1 MKTVITAIL
10 TTMFAPEEEMKRT
23 TKKALLLGSYAG
35 LCLVFW
41 LPYLKCY
48 LTHGPLVDAFGRPR
62 IWAVLIAPSAPLALF
77 FREIPMPDILALIGQ
92 PLYLAAIFWP
102 LLALGLKPERWQ
114 QERWNTLI
122 VWYSI
127 CLGIVLFIAA
137 AFTILALS
145 IGPC

>member
-1 MKTVITAIL
+1 MQ
-10 TTMFAPEEEMKRT
+10 RT

-48 LTHGPLVDAFGRPR
+48 LTHGPLVDAFGHPR
-62 IWAVLIAPSAPLALF
+62 IWAVLVAPSAPLALL
-77 FREIPMPDILALIGQ
+77 FRESQMSDMVALIGQ
-92 PLYLAAIFWP
+92 PLYLAVIFWP
-102 LLALGLKPERWQ
+102 LLILGLKPERWQ
-114 QERWNTLI
+114 QETWSTLI

-127 CLGIVLFIAA
+127 WMGIILFIAT
-137 AFTILALS
+137 AFSLFALS